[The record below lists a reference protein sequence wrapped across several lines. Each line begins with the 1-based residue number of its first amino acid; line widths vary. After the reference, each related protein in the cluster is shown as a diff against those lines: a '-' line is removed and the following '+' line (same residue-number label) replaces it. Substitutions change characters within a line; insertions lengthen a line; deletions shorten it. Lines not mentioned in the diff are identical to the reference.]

1 MLHDICWQFLVLFS
15 HFHLLPSLIL
25 FLVLPPRLFIPR
37 NTLQLSLFLPCMW
50 HSALNEHRLHG
61 VSWGSSTG
69 ALTTFQDVP
78 TGRKD
83 IHSSFTANSSWRRGQ
98 AASFHQLGSGE
109 LPWVGEGL
117 KEGPICVDTGRKELG
132 LCVLFTLGR
141 SGTSCCNNPDP
152 QLLIRYSIYVSA
164 VEGGRLVSL
173 VGIRRHRKAVLG
185 CKYLGRGSHSY

>member
-1 MLHDICWQFLVLFS
+1 MIFVDSFLYFLVISICCPLSFSSSFS
-15 HFHLLPSLIL
+15 HRGSLSQETPYNFH
-25 FLVLPPRLFIPR
+25 V
-37 NTLQLSLFLPCMW
+37 FLPCMW